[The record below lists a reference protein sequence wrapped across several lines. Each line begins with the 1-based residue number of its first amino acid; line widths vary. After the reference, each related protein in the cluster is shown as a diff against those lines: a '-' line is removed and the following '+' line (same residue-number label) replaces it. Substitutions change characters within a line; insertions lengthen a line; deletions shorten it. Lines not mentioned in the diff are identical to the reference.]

1 MFSSS
6 WWRYCVLQEKLVLF
20 HQVSNLSFELTF
32 SNIICIDQR
41 SNSVLIILVIGI
53 PGWVISY
60 LFDAWMSHSS
70 IIQRNRWKRHFSLM
84 NSVYLL
90 LNQSHINYLYLFH
103 KNLLFYFFYLIH
115 LLVQWAQQ
123 VFCFFCAFDFV
134 HRYQVLANV

>member
-70 IIQRNRWKRHFSLM
+70 IIQLNRWKRHFSLM

-103 KNLLFYFFYLIH
+103 KKLALLF
-115 LLVQWAQQ
+115 LLSHSSPSAMSTTSFLLFLCIW
-123 VFCFFCAFDFV
+123 FCS
-134 HRYQVLANV
+134 